1 MGFNF
6 TFRLMESR
14 KDLETL
20 LDFLMKQSLGYPKYE
35 AWVQRAEHEIKR
47 GYKTAILAFSG
58 GFLVGDLIY
67 QPHKDLPRTREL
79 KNMRIHPNLRRRY
92 FAHFMLKQAE
102 VESREDYDLI
112 LCDVRSDQPAVIN
125 LMKLFGYTSLV
136 TTCLYNRNMQDVI
149 MVKSFDKTSE
159 EGILYRTQ
167 KFILSNNNQ

>member
-1 MGFNF
+1 
-6 TFRLMESR
+6 
-14 KDLETL
+14 
-20 LDFLMKQSLGYPKYE
+20 
-35 AWVQRAEHEIKR
+35 
-47 GYKTAILAFSG
+47 
-58 GFLVGDLIY
+58 
-67 QPHKDLPRTREL
+67 
-79 KNMRIHPNLRRRY
+79 MRIHPNLRRRY

-159 EGILYRTQ
+159 EGILYRTK